1 MKLLLDT
8 HTFLWWITDSPE
20 LSVRVRDAIRNPENE
35 LFLSVASAWEM
46 AIKVNLGRL
55 HLPDRPDRFIPNQ
68 LAKNAIESLPILM
81 SHALYVSHLPSIHRD
96 PFDRIIISQ
105 SILEK
110 IAVVTRDADIAKYK
124 VKILW

>member
-1 MKLLLDT
+1 MRLLLDT

-20 LSVRVRDAIRNPENE
+20 LSLRVRDAIRDPENE

-46 AIKVNLGRL
+46 TIKVNLGRL
-55 HLPDRPDRFIPNQ
+55 HLPDRPDRFIPDQ
-68 LAKNAIESLPILM
+68 LTKNAIESLPIQM
-81 SHALYVSHLPSIHRD
+81 GHALYVSRLPAIHRD
-96 PFDRIIISQ
+96 PFDRIIVSQ

-110 IAVVTRDADIAKYK
+110 MAVATRDEDIAKYK

>member
-46 AIKVNLGRL
+46 AIKVDLGRL
-55 HLPDRPDRFIPNQ
+55 HLPVRPDRFSPNQ
-68 LAKNAIESLPILM
+68 LAKNAIESLPIQM
-81 SHALYVSHLPSIHRD
+81 GHALNVSRLPIIHRD

-105 SILEK
+105 AILEK
-110 IAVVTRDADIAKYK
+110 MPVVTRDADIAKYK

>member
-8 HTFLWWITDSPE
+8 RTFLWWITDSPE

-46 AIKVNLGRL
+46 AIKVDLGRL
-55 HLPDRPDRFIPNQ
+55 HLPVRPDRFIPNQ
-68 LAKNAIESLPILM
+68 LTKNAIKSLPIQM
-81 SHALYVSHLPSIHRD
+81 GHALYVSRLPAIHRD

-110 IAVVTRDADIAKYK
+110 MAVVTRDPDIVEYK

>member
-8 HTFLWWITDSPE
+8 HTFLWWITDSLE
-20 LSVRVRDAIRNPENE
+20 LSSRVRDAIRNPENE

-68 LAKNAIESLPILM
+68 LAKNAIKSLPIQM
-81 SHALYVSHLPSIHRD
+81 GHALYVSRLPAIHRD

-110 IAVVTRDADIAKYK
+110 MAVVTRDPDIVEYK

>member
-20 LSVRVRDAIRNPENE
+20 LSLRVRDAIRNTENE

-46 AIKVNLGRL
+46 AIKVDLGRL

-68 LAKNAIESLPILM
+68 LAKNAIESLPIQM
-81 SHALYVSHLPSIHRD
+81 GHALHVSRLPLIHRD

-105 SILEK
+105 AILEK
-110 IAVVTRDADIAKYK
+110 MPVVTRDADIAKYK

>member
-8 HTFLWWITDSPE
+8 HTFLWWITDSLE
-20 LSVRVRDAIRNPENE
+20 LSSRVRDAIRNPENE

-55 HLPDRPDRFIPNQ
+55 RLPDRPDRFIPNQ
-68 LAKNAIESLPILM
+68 LAKNAIKSLPIQM
-81 SHALYVSHLPSIHRD
+81 GHALYVSRLPAIHRD

-110 IAVVTRDADIAKYK
+110 MAVVTRDPDIVEYK